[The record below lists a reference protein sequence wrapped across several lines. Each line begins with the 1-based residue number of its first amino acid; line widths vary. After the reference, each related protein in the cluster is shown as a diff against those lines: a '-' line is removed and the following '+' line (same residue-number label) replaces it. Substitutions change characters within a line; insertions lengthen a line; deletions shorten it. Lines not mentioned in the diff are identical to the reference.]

1 MDRKILVADD
11 DDQIIQVVS
20 RVLSGY
26 RLITAKDGD
35 SALALAVS
43 ERPDILLLDVAM
55 PGLDGL
61 GVLQKLAALPKRP
74 LVIMITG
81 DETIGT
87 ISTAMGMGVFSYITK
102 PFEGE
107 EILSQVKLAA
117 AFLDK
122 AE

>member
-107 EILSQVKLAA
+107 EILAQVKLAA

>member
-11 DDQIIQVVS
+11 DEQIIQVVS

-87 ISTAMGMGVFSYITK
+87 ISTAMEMGVFSYITK

>member
-11 DDQIIQVVS
+11 DEQIIQVVS